1 MPDRTR
7 LTRSS
12 AARVAGSHGDR
23 LIGHISSNAVITRP
37 LDGSADV
44 RRQSLVTDIESM
56 SRTRDTELEL
66 ALPGHGAAITETSP
80 GRLREDGQQQMSNAT
95 STEPFTSPPARFGV
109 LLPTFD
115 PMHTGQVPPVIEAAR
130 HAEGLGFDA
139 AWVGDHLWGHAP
151 WLDSSVALAAA
162 AAATERLMLGFSVM
176 LLGLRPPA
184 WAAKQIQSI
193 DALSGGRLT
202 VGVGVGGE
210 YPEEFEAAGVPVGTR
225 GKRVDEALSVL
236 PDLLLGRRVDFD
248 GQALAVHANPLAPAM
263 GRLPRILIGGR
274 GDVALRRAVRFGD
287 GWLPMWLS
295 PDQLIERGGRLRELA
310 AATGRPEPSITL
322 LILVHVDQDLER
334 SRREAGEHLE
344 GQYKLPLHVVERWA
358 ALGPPE
364 HVAEELQRY
373 LDAGAG
379 ELILMTLGSAPL
391 IQYERLAEVCGLLR
405 KTVARA
411 GR

>member
-1 MPDRTR
+1 M
-7 LTRSS
+7 SS
-12 AARVAGSHGDR
+12 PTG
-23 LIGHISSNAVITRP
+23 
-37 LDGSADV
+37 
-44 RRQSLVTDIESM
+44 TD
-56 SRTRDTELEL
+56 
-66 ALPGHGAAITETSP
+66 P
-80 GRLREDGQQQMSNAT
+80 
-95 STEPFTSPPARFGV
+95 STHPPARFGV

-115 PMHTGQVPPVIEAAR
+115 PMHTGQVPRVIEGAR
-130 HAEGLGFDA
+130 HAEELRFDA

-225 GKRVDEALSVL
+225 GKRVDEALTVL

-248 GQALAVHANPLAPAM
+248 GQALSVHANPLAPAM
-263 GRLPRILIGGR
+263 RRLPRILIGGR
-274 GDVALRRAVRFGD
+274 GDVALRRTVRFGD

-310 AATGRPEPSITL
+310 AAGGRPEPSITL
-322 LILVHVDQDLER
+322 LILVHVDDDLER
-334 SRREAGEHLE
+334 SRREAAQHLE

-364 HVAEELQRY
+364 HVAEQLQRY
-373 LDAGAG
+373 LDAGVG
-379 ELILMTLGSAPL
+379 EFILMTLGSAPL

-405 KTVARA
+405 RTL
-411 GR
+411 GRRGSMTPGQRKGTSRGFEW